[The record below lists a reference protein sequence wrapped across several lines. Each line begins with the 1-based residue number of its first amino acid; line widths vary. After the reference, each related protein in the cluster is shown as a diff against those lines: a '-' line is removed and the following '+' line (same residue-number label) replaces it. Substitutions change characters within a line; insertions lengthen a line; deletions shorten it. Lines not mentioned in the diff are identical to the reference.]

1 MVAFHDRRQK
11 RYESVDEVASHLPLQ
26 PGDTVGKHLIND
38 RFLVRGTRDEN
49 GKRKFEIHEALD
61 NGRVIKRG
69 EAEKRY
75 QAKGAAANLDPTSVY
90 DI

>member
-1 MVAFHDRRQK
+1 MVDFHDRRNK
-11 RYESVDEVASHLPLQ
+11 RYASVDEVASRLPLND
-26 PGDTVGKHLIND
+26 GDTVGKQLVNE
-38 RFLVRGTRDEN
+38 RFLVRGTRDEAGN
-49 GKRKFEIHEALD
+49 RVFEIHEALD

-75 QAKGAAANLDPTSVY
+75 LAKGEASHLTPTSVY